1 MTGYVF
7 LLGFLL
13 LLSGFFSGTE
23 TAFTSLSLMDI
34 EEIRKNYPRRGDLIR
49 TMNQRPDTLLAAVL
63 IGNNLVNIGISVL
76 STELTIRFFGSTAL
90 GITTGILTLMILVFG
105 EIVPKQL
112 AILYNKNI
120 VLVTCQLIFGL
131 IILFTPLIW
140 ILGALSRLIHHLS
153 GGKGRNQL
161 TLDGILHMVK
171 HAETIG
177 LLENYRSRMV
187 KSIFRFNDVTVH
199 AVMTHRTKV
208 FSLPHNLELTEALG
222 TISKAGFSR
231 IPVYGKDPETIVG
244 VVLEK
249 DVIQAVYQDDS
260 VNQIPAKPKYLKD
273 IMLPPVVVPESW
285 RIHRVFG
292 KLKTERLNLAIVLDE
307 YGGLAG
313 IVTMEDLVEEII
325 GELYDENEEKSQK
338 QITKVGS
345 GQYLIQGDTPIHLLE
360 DILDR
365 EIPHDRTVET
375 VGGYISS
382 LSESFPHEGDE
393 IHTDF
398 GVFQVVKLS
407 KKQILRVSFEP
418 HL

>member
-1 MTGYVF
+1 MTGYIF

-34 EEIRKNYPRRGDLIR
+34 EEIRKKYPRRGELIR

-76 STELTIRFFGSTAL
+76 STELTIRVFGSTAL
-90 GITTGILTLMILVFG
+90 GVTTGILTLMILIFG

-112 AILYNKNI
+112 AILYNKKI
-120 VLVTCQLIFGL
+120 VLATCQIIYGL

-140 ILGALSRLIHHLS
+140 ILGTLSRIIHHLS
-153 GGKGRNQL
+153 GGTGRSQL

-208 FSLPHNLELTEALG
+208 FSLPQHLELTEALG
-222 TISKAGFSR
+222 SISKAGFSR

-249 DVIQAVYQDDS
+249 DVIRAVYQE
-260 VNQIPAKPKYLKD
+260 QIPIDETSPEQSDSPQSLKPKYLKD
-273 IMLPPVVVPESW
+273 IMLPPIVVPESW
-285 RIHRVFG
+285 KIHRVFG
-292 KLKTERLNLAIVLDE
+292 KLKAERLNLAIVLDE

-313 IVTMEDLVEEII
+313 IITMEDLVEEII

-338 QITKVGS
+338 
-345 GQYLIQGDTPIHLLE
+345 
-360 DILDR
+360 
-365 EIPHDRTVET
+365 
-375 VGGYISS
+375 
-382 LSESFPHEGDE
+382 
-393 IHTDF
+393 
-398 GVFQVVKLS
+398 
-407 KKQILRVSFEP
+407 
-418 HL
+418 